1 LLAFARKQALL
12 PERIVLQERL
22 PALLD
27 LLRPLLGSSIAL
39 SCDVSADTGPIEVDA
54 AELELALINLA
65 VNAKDA
71 MRGSGRLDIHARNAV
86 IDDAVPAGG
95 AFVVLEVLDTGPG
108 FDAAA
113 IGHAFE
119 PFFTTKPLG
128 QGTGLG
134 LSQVQALCHS
144 AGGSAHIDSRPG
156 GGARVRMYFKR
167 SGAPEDAS
175 RDERRVA
182 HDLHCSVLL
191 VEDNAAVEQ
200 ATRELL
206 ESMGCTVHCADGGA
220 TAMGYLDNHPGAI
233 DVVLS
238 DIEMP
243 GEIDGIALAAHLL
256 QCDPPVPV
264 VLMTG
269 YAVRLEQAVRQR
281 MDVLPKPC
289 SPSMLADALGKA
301 MARANA
307 PRPPSPPAPVSQPSG
322 ATRA

>member
-1 LLAFARKQALL
+1 M
-12 PERIVLQERL
+12 P
-22 PALLD
+22 
-27 LLRPLLGSSIAL
+27 
-39 SCDVSADTGPIEVDA
+39 
-54 AELELALINLA
+54 
-65 VNAKDA
+65 
-71 MRGSGRLDIHARNAV
+71 
-86 IDDAVPAGG
+86 
-95 AFVVLEVLDTGPG
+95 
-108 FDAAA
+108 AA
-113 IGHAFE
+113 IGRAFE

-156 GGARVRMYFKR
+156 GGARVRLYFKR
-167 SGAPEDAS
+167 GSAPEDAS

-182 HDLHCSVLL
+182 HDLHCRLLL
-191 VEDNAAVEQ
+191 VEDNDAVEQ

-206 ESMGCTVHCADGGA
+206 ESMGCTVQRADSGEA
-220 TAMGYLDNHPGAI
+220 ALRHLDAQAGEI

-243 GEIDGIALAAHLL
+243 GEIDGIALAALLL
-256 QCDPPVPV
+256 QRDPQVPV

-289 SPSMLADALGKA
+289 SPTMLAEALGKA
-301 MARANA
+301 LARGNAPLPAPQPAARDPASGTARA
-307 PRPPSPPAPVSQPSG
+307 
-322 ATRA
+322 